1 MMRLRVGPA
10 ISKRRS
16 RGVATIEAAIAI
28 PLLMLLMF
36 ATVEIGRAFV
46 QYTTL
51 ATAVR
56 QAARYAA
63 GEALLGT
70 TQTVFISPD
79 LNAETRNLTVF
90 GNAVG
95 TGSPRLPGLAV
106 TQVTVSD
113 AGSNNVLVSAEYPY
127 QPLFGAQLPTFGV
140 GEGPIS
146 MAFDMRIDVTM
157 RAL

>member
-1 MMRLRVGPA
+1 MMRLRVGLA
-10 ISKRRS
+10 ISKGRS

-56 QAARYAA
+56 QAVRHVA

-70 TQTVFISPD
+70 TQTVFISPA
-79 LNAETRNLTVF
+79 LAVETRNLAVF
-90 GNAVG
+90 GNTVG
-95 TGSPRLPGLAV
+95 TGSPRLPGFSA

-113 AGSNNVLVSAEYPY
+113 AGSNNVLVSAVYPY
-127 QPLFGAQLPTFGV
+127 QPLFGAQLPTFGA
-140 GEGPIS
+140 GEVPAS